1 LEDGLLPSARVTTP
15 ARLVLHAALAGL
27 YASLALVIFLRLLH
41 PEASRGRFVLG
52 MLPVVVVYTAVA
64 ALLLPLLYGLLR
76 FFASH
81 RLQVPRFSLRYG
93 MTFLVAAL
101 APMLA
106 SFVVT
111 LSRERRAIDD
121 LATDR
126 ARLFLVALGGA
137 WIYAGVVCLVPRL
150 KRSLAFQASAAGVA
164 LAALLGPGF
173 VSFHNEAPAAG
184 KGPEVLPLAA
194 RRLVILNVDGADLE
208 DLLGLQMRGLLPMLS
223 RLRRDGAYGRLETI
237 VPCDAAVVRTTLVT
251 GQLPWRSGVR
261 GPFTRGLL
269 GQPLGLTIV
278 PAGLGFD
285 TFLSPVMSRRR
296 LTVED
301 RTGPA
306 LWDIVSRAGG
316 TARVSGWEIDLDH
329 PGGPAIPN
337 AAAVRAEAAEFSEGE
352 GTFFDLPM
360 GASIDLARA
369 LAADQ
374 VAAAGLSETFA
385 GTGLVAVSLPGLD
398 RVAHR
403 FLRFARPASF
413 GNVRPS
419 EVDEYGHVLE
429 RYYVRVDA
437 LVGRALALAGPH
449 GWLFVTSAH
458 GIEPAPLRRRLIPSG
473 AAHDALSGSH
483 EEGPSGFLF
492 AIGPGVRAGQ
502 RFGRAALADVT
513 PTALYLLGLP
523 IARNLDGRIIDA
535 LLEPEDI
542 RARPATVIETYGP
555 RPVRAVP

>member
-1 LEDGLLPSARVTTP
+1 VTTP
-15 ARLVLHAALAGL
+15 SRLVLHAAIAGL
-27 YASLALVIFLRLLH
+27 YSSLALVIFLRLLH
-41 PEASRGRFVLG
+41 PDSSRARFALG

-64 ALLLPLLYGLLR
+64 ALLLPLFYGLLR

-81 RLQVPRFSLRYG
+81 RLQVPRFSLRYT

-101 APMLA
+101 TPMLA

-111 LSRERRAIDD
+111 LSRERRALDD

-126 ARLFLVALGGA
+126 ARLLLVALGGA

-173 VSFHNEAPAAG
+173 VSFHDEVPAVG
-184 KGPEVLPLAA
+184 KGPEVLPLAT
-194 RRLVILNVDGADLE
+194 RRLVLLNVDGADLE
-208 DLLGLQMRGLLPMLS
+208 ELLGLQMRGLLPMLS
-223 RLRRDGAYGRLETI
+223 QLRRDGAYGRLETI

-261 GPFTRGLL
+261 GPFVRGLV

-285 TFLSPVMSRRR
+285 TLLSPVMSRRR

-301 RTGPA
+301 RSGPA

-316 TARVSGWEIDLDH
+316 TARASGWEIDLDH
-329 PGGPAIPN
+329 PGGPAIPD
-337 AAAVRAEAAEFSEGE
+337 ATALRAQAAEFSEGE

-360 GASIDLARA
+360 GASVDLARA
-369 LAADQ
+369 LAADR
-374 VAAAGLSETFA
+374 VAAEGLSESFV
-385 GTGLVAVSLPGLD
+385 GTGIVAVSLPGLD

-403 FLRFARPASF
+403 FLRFARPAAF

-437 LVGRALALAGPH
+437 LVGKALALAGPH

-458 GIEPAPLRRRLIPSG
+458 GIEPASLRHRLVPSRG
-473 AAHDALSGSH
+473 GQEALSGSH

-502 RFGRAALADVT
+502 RFGRASLADVT

-523 IARNLDGRIIDA
+523 IARNFDGRIMDA
-535 LLEPEDI
+535 LLDPEEI
-542 RARPATVIETYGP
+542 RARPATVIESYGP
-555 RPVRAVP
+555 RPARRVP